1 MRAYRRTLRP
11 IIGLLALLVALT
23 GCGLF
28 ELDSPIGCDS
38 PNFYGYRATL
48 PPSAQDVREKCSNEF
63 NPSYE
68 ASFTLLAAD
77 LSAFQASTSI
87 IEWQTSAPDNSFFD
101 RQAQG
106 ARSVLYG
113 TSSNG
118 AIFEQVLID
127 TSDPQRY
134 KVYMQLVNVD

>member
-1 MRAYRRTLRP
+1 M
-11 IIGLLALLVALT
+11 IGLLALLVALT

-28 ELDSPIGCDS
+28 ELDSPISCDS
-38 PNFYGYRATL
+38 PDFYGYRATL
-48 PPSAQDVREKCSNEF
+48 PPSAQDVREKCSNDF

-68 ASFTLLAAD
+68 ARFTLPAAD

-87 IEWQTSAPDNSFFD
+87 TDWRTTAPDNSYFE
-101 RQAQG
+101 REARG

-118 AIFEQVLID
+118 ALFEQVLID
-127 TSDPQRY
+127 TSDPQQY
-134 KVYMQLVNVD
+134 KIYMQLVNVD